1 MANMTFSELRE
12 KELVNICDGA
22 CFGRVSDMEL
32 DPCAGTICALIAPG
46 PPRFFGLMRGPE
58 ELVIPFA
65 SIRKIGDDVILVDA
79 GDALHHKRRF
89 ERENE

>member
-1 MANMTFSELRE
+1 MGMMTFSQLRE

-32 DPCAGTICALIAPG
+32 DPCTGTICALIAPG

-58 ELVIPFA
+58 ELVIPYA

-79 GDALHHKRRF
+79 GEVRSHGRKTD
-89 ERENE
+89 REGE